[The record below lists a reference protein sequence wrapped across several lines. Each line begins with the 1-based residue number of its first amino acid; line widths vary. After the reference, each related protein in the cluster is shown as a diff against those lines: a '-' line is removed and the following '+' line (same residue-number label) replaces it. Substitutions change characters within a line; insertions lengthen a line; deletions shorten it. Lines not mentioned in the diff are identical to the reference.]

1 MKMHLS
7 DGEIRAYLDKEIA
20 NIDGERIKAHLDECS
35 ECQDRAEKLSII
47 GIQTSELL
55 SALKPQEQEAAQPS
69 SQALSFFERRYKA
82 KENLTMYDKIFN
94 RKYRFAWVAVGVI
107 AILVV
112 AMLFPQV
119 RAVGSSFLGLFRV
132 EQFTI
137 LQVDPDQLEE
147 QLGSSSNFEYMLS
160 EDVVIEEFGEMV
172 AAADAAEA
180 SSLAGF
186 PVRLPAAAHGEEL
199 LKVQPGAK
207 ISMKVDLP
215 KVQALLDEIGA
226 TDQKLP
232 SELDGAEVSME
243 LPVAVVAGFG
253 NCEVSPEMIR
263 EAGVDPDGP
272 IPDLSECITLTQFP
286 SPEISAPPGLDIAGI
301 GEIFLQL
308 LGMTPEEAAQ
318 FSQNVDWT
326 TTLVIPIPRYGT
338 EHQDVFVDG
347 VDGTLIMQSQRSEFP
362 HYLLVWIKEGV
373 VYGLTGPGTAESALE
388 IAESLE

>member
-1 MKMHLS
+1 MHLS

-301 GEIFLQL
+301 GEIFLQI

-347 VDGTLIMQSQRSEFP
+347 VEGTLIMQSQRSEFP
-362 HYLLVWIKEGV
+362 HYLLVWIKEGI

>member
-1 MKMHLS
+1 MHLS

-94 RKYRFAWVAVGVI
+94 RKYRFVWVAVGVI

-301 GEIFLQL
+301 GEIFLQI

-347 VDGTLIMQSQRSEFP
+347 VEGTLIMQSQRSEFP
-362 HYLLVWIKEGV
+362 HYLLVWIKEGI

>member
-1 MKMHLS
+1 
-7 DGEIRAYLDKEIA
+7 
-20 NIDGERIKAHLDECS
+20 
-35 ECQDRAEKLSII
+35 
-47 GIQTSELL
+47 
-55 SALKPQEQEAAQPS
+55 
-69 SQALSFFERRYKA
+69 
-82 KENLTMYDKIFN
+82 MYDKIFN

-107 AILVV
+107 AILAV

-119 RAVGSSFLGLFRV
+119 RAIGSSFLGLFRA

-147 QLGSSSNFEYMLS
+147 QLGSSSNFEYLLA

-186 PVRLPAAAHGEEL
+186 PVRLPAVALGEEL
-199 LKVQPGAK
+199 LKVQPGVK
-207 ISMKVDLP
+207 ISMKIDLP
-215 KVQALLDEIGA
+215 KVQALVNEIGG
-226 TDQKLP
+226 TDLELP
-232 SELDGAEVSME
+232 PELDGAEVSLE

-286 SPEISAPPGLDIAGI
+286 SPEISAPPGLDIASI

-308 LGMTPEEAAQ
+308 MGMTPEEATQ
-318 FSQNVDWT
+318 FSQSVDWT

-338 EHQDVFVDG
+338 EFQDVFVDG
-347 VDGTLIMQSQRSEFP
+347 VEGTLIMQSQRSEFP

-373 VYGLTGPGTAESALE
+373 VYGLTGPGTADSALE